1 MAIDLSKL
9 SPKELQDLIVN
20 AESQIANTRK
30 QRIQD
35 ARAKVEDLLAKE
47 GLTLGD
53 LYPRKFGGPAPA
65 KAAVAP
71 KYANPANPSQTWS
84 GRGKRPLWYAEA
96 LKKGAKPESLEIGPK
111 STPAAKK
118 APAKKVAA
126 KK

>member
-35 ARAKVEDLLAKE
+35 AKAKVEDLLAKE

-53 LYPRKFGGPAPA
+53 LYPRKFGGPVAA
-65 KAAVAP
+65 RSAVAP
-71 KYANPANPSQTWS
+71 KYANPANPAQTWS
-84 GRGKRPLWYAEA
+84 GRGKRPLWFNEA
-96 LKKGAKPESLEIGPK
+96 LKKGAKPESLEIGVK
-111 STPAAKK
+111 TPAAAKK
-118 APAKKVAA
+118 APAKKAAA